1 MLAHVGTQK
10 SMAASSRPQLGETL
24 IDRGLITRTALEIS
38 LSEQKVT
45 EKRLGSILVRNGF
58 ISQRQ
63 MVELLRE
70 QDADMLAYE
79 STYITQCPAELL
91 LSTKT
96 KIFVEDIDAIF
107 LATYSNE
114 DEVEE
119 QLRPY
124 YPGVEFKFTS
134 IEITNLEEY
143 LEKLE
148 GMADNEEGFAER
160 VIRKALMMKASDIHI
175 EPRDETFSIFV
186 RVLGVRQHIL
196 EGSLE
201 DYQILNVQIKE
212 RANIDLA
219 DVFRPGDGGYGIEY
233 NGQLVD
239 LRVSTI
245 PNIHGE
251 KIVIRLLDPDNAK
264 PNLDNLGI
272 TDLPL
277 WRMGASAD
285 YGICLICGPTGSG
298 KTTTLNASIR
308 ESDRFGKSVFSLED
322 PVEYRIPFISQT
334 NINDQVGLDFKRGLK
349 SLLRDDPDIIV
360 VGELRDLETLS
371 LAIRAAETGHLV
383 LATLHTGSINGTFD
397 RIRDMGVDPRDIRGM
412 VRSILV
418 QRLVRVFCKACGGDG
433 CVSCNSNGYADRSV
447 VSECAYF
454 QSAEEVDRAFSGEQ
468 WWPSMAEDAV
478 EKVKQ
483 GTTRESEIVRVFGE
497 RGRVALL
504 AAGLDAPEIGNY

>member
-1 MLAHVGTQK
+1 MIPASALSQAHVRPI
-10 SMAASSRPQLGETL
+10 RPQLGETL
-24 IDRGLITRTALEIS
+24 IERGLISRTALDIS
-38 LSEQKVT
+38 LREQEVT
-45 EKRLGSILVRNGF
+45 KKRLGSILVRNGF

-63 MVELLRE
+63 MVEILRE
-70 QDADMLAYE
+70 QDVEMLAYE
-79 STYITQCPAELL
+79 STYITQCPANLL
-91 LSTKT
+91 IQTRT
-96 KIFVEDIDAIF
+96 IIFVEDVDAVF
-107 LATYSNE
+107 LATYSDE
-114 DEVEE
+114 EEVEE
-119 QLRPY
+119 LLSPY
-124 YPGVEFKFTS
+124 YPGVEFKFAS
-134 IEITNLEEY
+134 IDMNHLDDY
-143 LEKLE
+143 LERLE
-148 GMADNEEGFAER
+148 GMADTEEGFSER
-160 VIRKALMMKASDIHI
+160 VIRKALMMNASDIHI
-175 EPRDETFSIFV
+175 EPRDESFSIFV
-186 RVLGVRQHIL
+186 RILGVREHLL

-264 PNLDNLGI
+264 PNLNNLGI
-272 TDLPL
+272 SDLRK

-298 KTTTLNASIR
+298 KTTTLNASLR
-308 ESDRFGKSVFSLED
+308 EADRFGKSIFALED

-334 NINDQVGLDFKRGLK
+334 NINEQVGLDFKRGLK

-397 RIRDMGVDPRDIRGM
+397 RIRDMGVDPRDIRGL

-418 QRLVRVFCKACGGDG
+418 QRLVRVFCEACGGDG
-433 CVSCNSNGYADRSV
+433 CVRCNNSGYGDREV
-447 VSECAYF
+447 VSECEYF
-454 QSAEEVDRAFSGEQ
+454 TSPEEVDQAFTGGQ
-468 WWPSMAEDAV
+468 WWPSMPEDAV
-478 EKVKQ
+478 KKVKE
-483 GTTRESEIVRVFGE
+483 GRTRESEIVRVFGE
-497 RGRVALL
+497 RGRAVLL
-504 AAGLDAPEIGNY
+504 KEGLDAPEVGDF